1 MSSPS
6 DEFTDKAAH
15 LADTAS
21 DKAKDFA
28 DKASDKISD
37 VVDDAS
43 DKAEKVADA
52 VSSATGDAV
61 KQVKKTFADAR
72 GNEVFDDPAGFLR
85 RQLRDRPGV
94 VVAVAAVL
102 AFAIGVSAGKNSAGK

>member
-15 LADTAS
+15 LADKAS
-21 DKAKDFA
+21 DKAKEFT
-28 DKASDKISD
+28 DKASDKLSD
-37 VVDDAS
+37 VVDDAA

-61 KQVKKTFADAR
+61 KQVKKTFADA
-72 GNEVFDDPAGFLR
+72 GSSEVFDDPAGFVR

-94 VVAVAAVL
+94 VVAVVALL
-102 AFAIGVSAGKNSAGK
+102 AFAIGVSAGKKSNG